1 MKDLRMVLFLLVV
14 TTVCTLLLAGAQLA
28 YVKASHVFNLRL
40 YGTIL
45 EMMGMPA
52 EEDRVETVFTEN
64 FETIQHGARTYY
76 RSRSVEPGT
85 LVLTAEGAGLW
96 SRIEILLAVAP
107 DGQTLRGMR
116 VLSQAE
122 TPGLGGRIAE
132 RQFQDRFAGVRARP
146 TIELVKV
153 AMADNQVDAVSGAT
167 RTSSA
172 LETIINKGLDKMVEA
187 FGEGQPDA

>member
-1 MKDLRMVLFLLVV
+1 MKDVRMVLFLLIV
-14 TTVCTLLLAGAQLA
+14 TTVCTLLLAGAQMA

-40 YGTIL
+40 YATIL
-45 EMMGMPA
+45 EMMAIPA
-52 EEDRVETVFTEN
+52 EEEQLEAVFTAN
-64 FETIQHGARTYY
+64 FETIEHGSKTYY
-76 RSRSVEPGT
+76 RSTSVRAGT
-85 LVLTAEGAGLW
+85 LVFTAEGAGLW
-96 SRIEILLAVAP
+96 SHIEILLAVAP
-107 DGQTLRGMR
+107 DGQTISGMR

-132 RQFQDRFAGVRARP
+132 REFQDRFVGVRARP
-146 TIELVKV
+146 AIELVKV

-172 LETIINKGLDKMVEA
+172 LEAIINRGLDKMVEA

>member
-1 MKDLRMVLFLLVV
+1 MKDLKMVFFLLAV
-14 TTVCTLLLAGAQLA
+14 TTACTLLLAGAQLA

-45 EMMGMPA
+45 EMMEMPA
-52 EEDRVETVFTEN
+52 DEDQVEAVFTEN
-64 FETIQHGARTYY
+64 FETIQRGAMTYY
-76 RSRSVEPGT
+76 RSRSVDPGT
-85 LVLTAEGAGLW
+85 FVFTAEGAGLW

-107 DGQTLRGMR
+107 DGKTLKGMR

-132 RQFQDRFAGVRARP
+132 REFQDRFTGVRARP
-146 TIELVKV
+146 AIELVKV

-167 RTSSA
+167 RTSTA
-172 LETIINKGLDKMVEA
+172 LEAIINKGLDELVEA
-187 FGEGQPDA
+187 FGEVQPDA